1 MDEIFI
7 HLPKHLIR
15 YETGQ
20 AIDSLAQRFSLPY
33 EPSMQDWPIEVADKQ
48 RLDEFLSA
56 YSECN
61 DDECFVLMIILL
73 ECIDSFGEQYY
84 KHPSWSV
91 IYDLLDTHI
100 TRHIYTVWYW
110 SCTDYED
117 EELEDAFYITSDMR
131 ALLKKHAYLLR

>member
-48 RLDEFLSA
+48 LLDEFLSA

>member
-1 MDEIFI
+1 MDKIFI

-20 AIDSLAQRFSLPY
+20 AIDSLAQRFNLPN
-33 EPSMQDWPIEVADKQ
+33 ESCMQDWPIEVADNR

-73 ECIDSFGEQYY
+73 ECIDNFGEQYH
-84 KHPSWSV
+84 KHPSWPV
-91 IYDLLDTHI
+91 IYDLLDKHI

-110 SCTDYED
+110 SCTDCKD

>member
-20 AIDSLAQRFSLPY
+20 AIDSLAQRFSLPN

-100 TRHIYTVWYW
+100 TDISIQCGIGHVLTMRMKSWKM
-110 SCTDYED
+110 
-117 EELEDAFYITSDMR
+117 LFTSHR
-131 ALLKKHAYLLR
+131 ICVLY

>member
-1 MDEIFI
+1 
-7 HLPKHLIR
+7 
-15 YETGQ
+15 
-20 AIDSLAQRFSLPY
+20 
-33 EPSMQDWPIEVADKQ
+33 
-48 RLDEFLSA
+48 
-56 YSECN
+56 
-61 DDECFVLMIILL
+61 MIIILK
-73 ECIDSFGEQYY
+73 CIDSFGEQYY
-84 KHPSWSV
+84 NHPTWSV